1 MKKVF
6 FGGSFDPPHY
16 GHLGIARAALA
27 SGRCDQVIWFPS
39 ASPPHKPGNKR
50 APFTDRMNMVKL
62 LIKDI
67 PQMSVS
73 DFENTLDIS
82 PTYTVRVLLELR
94 QRTGEDYQLLIGADS
109 LQELHTWYQA
119 DWLVK
124 NVDFIIYPRPRAQ
137 VTASELRQ
145 HWDEKIV
152 EKLLSSMISGTFFEI
167 SSTEVRNSMEKNA
180 FRHHIIEE
188 NACPPE
194 INEYIRENRLYEKEN

>member
-1 MKKVF
+1 
-6 FGGSFDPPHY
+6 
-16 GHLGIARAALA
+16 
-27 SGRCDQVIWFPS
+27 
-39 ASPPHKPGNKR
+39 
-50 APFTDRMNMVKL
+50 
-62 LIKDI
+62 
-67 PQMSVS
+67 MSVS